1 LSNALTKKDLEDLVK
16 SYKSELGS
24 INSRLENVIGLP
36 EKFTKP
42 ESLIDKVSAENKE
55 LRKIITERDAEIFSL
70 KAHVN
75 SLEQHN
81 RSWSVRVMGLP
92 LTNEEEKSASLVK
105 KKLFSTVIQPIL
117 AGTVTEGDL
126 PMVPSDPDLVI
137 EMAHPLRAKEGSVKP
152 IIARFYGREL
162 RQLVFKHKKA
172 YAPKHESGSLR
183 GKYVYQVFED
193 LTKTSFQKMRALAAD
208 KRVDAC
214 WSANGQLHNRLV
226 GDPTV
231 RRVANILDPVSK
243 ILG

>member
-1 LSNALTKKDLEDLVK
+1 MALTKKDLEDLVK

-36 EKFTKP
+36 EKFVKL
-42 ESLIDKVSAENKE
+42 ESLIDKVSSENKE
-55 LRKIITERDAEIFSL
+55 LRKIITERDAEILSL

-81 RSWSVRVMGLP
+81 RSWSIRVMGLP
-92 LTNEEEKSASLVK
+92 LSNEEEKSSSLVK
-105 KKLFSTVIQPIL
+105 KKLFSSVIQPIL
-117 AGTVTEGDL
+117 AGAVTEGDL
-126 PMVPSDPDLVI
+126 PVVPSDSDLVI

-152 IIARFYGREL
+152 IIARFYSREL

-172 YAPKHESGSLR
+172 YAPKNDSGPLR
-183 GKYVYQVFED
+183 GKYVYQIFED
-193 LTKTSFQKMRALAAD
+193 LTRTSFQKMRALAVD
-208 KRVDAC
+208 ERVDAC
-214 WSANGQLHNRLV
+214 WSANGQLRYRLV

-231 RRVANILDPVSK
+231 RRVANILDPISK

>member
-1 LSNALTKKDLEDLVK
+1 MALTKKDLEDLVK

-36 EKFTKP
+36 EKFTKL

-55 LRKIITERDAEIFSL
+55 LRKIITDRDAEILAL

-92 LTNEEEKSASLVK
+92 LTSEEEKSSSLVK
-105 KKLFSTVIQPIL
+105 RKLFSSVIQPIL
-117 AGTVTEGDL
+117 EGAAKEGDL
-126 PMVPSDPDLVI
+126 PTVPSNPDLII
-137 EMAHPLRAKEGSVKP
+137 EMAHTLRAKEGSPKP
-152 IIARFYGREL
+152 IIARFYAREL
-162 RQLVFKHKKA
+162 RQLIFKHKKS
-172 YAPKHESGSLR
+172 YAPKHETGPLR
-183 GKYVYQVFED
+183 GKYVFQIFED
-193 LTKTSFQKMRALAAD
+193 LTKTTFQKMRALAAD
-208 KRVDAC
+208 GRVDAS
-214 WSANGQLHNRLV
+214 WSANGQLRFRLV

>member
-1 LSNALTKKDLEDLVK
+1 MALTKKDLEDLVK

-36 EKFTKP
+36 EKFVKL
-42 ESLIDKVSAENKE
+42 ESLIDKVSSENKE
-55 LRKIITERDAEIFSL
+55 LCKIITERDAEILSL

-81 RSWSVRVMGLP
+81 RSWSIRVMGLP
-92 LTNEEEKSASLVK
+92 LSNEEEKSSSLVK
-105 KKLFSTVIQPIL
+105 KKLFSSVIQPIL
-117 AGTVTEGDL
+117 AGAVTEGDL
-126 PMVPSDPDLVI
+126 PVVPSDPDLVI

-172 YAPKHESGSLR
+172 YAPKNDSGPLR
-183 GKYVYQVFED
+183 GKYVYQIFED
-193 LTKTSFQKMRALAAD
+193 LTRTSFQKMQALSVDA
-208 KRVDAC
+208 RVDAC
-214 WSANGQLHNRLV
+214 WSANGQLRYRLV
-226 GDPTV
+226 GNHTV
-231 RRVANILDPVSK
+231 RRVANILDPISK